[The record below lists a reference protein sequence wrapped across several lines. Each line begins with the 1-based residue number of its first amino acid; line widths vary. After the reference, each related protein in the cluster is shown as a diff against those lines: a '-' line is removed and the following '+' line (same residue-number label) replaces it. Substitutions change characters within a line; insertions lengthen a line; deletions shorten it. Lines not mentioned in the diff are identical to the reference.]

1 VDTDDTGQR
10 LEMPSFKPVTQVFLS
25 GLTHT
30 QTHTHTHT
38 HRLNHP
44 CPHKLS
50 HFQSSC

>member
-38 HRLNHP
+38 QAQPPLP
-44 CPHKLS
+44 TQA
-50 HFQSSC
+50 QSFSK